1 MTAQVALPVVIE
13 RSPRRSGNGSVMDI
27 NATIPKAVGLI
38 QVKEKAGNLSLQA
51 QKIINALLFYSH
63 DNINDSNAVH
73 EVPLQELREYLGRH
87 ESNDQVRETLTALS
101 EVILNFDYLD
111 TDGDRKW
118 GSGSLI
124 VVSGYEVGDEGVVR
138 FTWPHWLRPLLAEP
152 AKWARLSMLTV
163 RSFQSKYGLR
173 LFENL
178 EIVANRHVKEWI
190 VTVDDLRILLGVK
203 EKLQGWGAFHRRALA
218 PALEEVNRIADF
230 HVDWQVHR
238 QRGRKIAAIRFLVTK
253 KGLRER
259 REFNARAW
267 KKLGQGIIVL
277 KPETHEAAR
286 LLAPGMDVYVIEN
299 EWRAWMDGKP
309 RPRRPD
315 AAFLGF
321 VERWALRRQ
330 GNLFEDNGLGDG

>member
-1 MTAQVALPVVIE
+1 
-13 RSPRRSGNGSVMDI
+13 MDA
-27 NATIPKAVGLI
+27 NATVPKAVGLI
-38 QVKEKAGNLSLQA
+38 QVKEKAGSLSLQA

-63 DNINDSNAVH
+63 DNISDANAVH

-87 ESNDQVRETLTALS
+87 ESNDQVRQTLTTLS

-124 VVSGYEVGDEGVVR
+124 VVSGHEVGDEGVVR

-178 EIVANRHVKEWI
+178 EIVANRHVREW
-190 VTVDDLRILLGVK
+190 VVSVDDLRILLGVK
-203 EKLQGWGAFHRRALA
+203 EKLLGWGAFHRRALS

-230 HVDWQVHR
+230 DVDWEVHR
-238 QRGRKIAAIRFLVTK
+238 QRGRKIVSIRFLVIK

-259 REFNARAW
+259 REFNAKAW
-267 KKLGQGIIVL
+267 KKLGQGIVVL
-277 KPETHEAAR
+277 KPETYDAAR
-286 LLAPGMDVYVIEN
+286 ELAPGLDVHAIESK
-299 EWRAWMDGKP
+299 WRSWMEGKP
-309 RPRRPD
+309 KPRRPD

-321 VERWALRRQ
+321 VERWVQKRQ
-330 GNLFEDNGLGDG
+330 DSLFEDNELVVSS